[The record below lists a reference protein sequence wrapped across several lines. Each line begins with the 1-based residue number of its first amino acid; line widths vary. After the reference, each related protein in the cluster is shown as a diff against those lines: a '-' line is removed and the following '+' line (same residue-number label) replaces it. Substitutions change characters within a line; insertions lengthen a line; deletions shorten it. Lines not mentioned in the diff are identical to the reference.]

1 MGVIRTTLA
10 TWASETAD
18 FTSANDYFVDTI
30 GARYEHSAK
39 SRITLYITGLNG
51 TNVRLNVVLYRRPV
65 NDGANPQKIYSWVL
79 DNSSVLGEY
88 TLVLAMLPSELS
100 YTVAITAD
108 SGTPTYT
115 GALVCER
122 L

>member
-1 MGVIRTTLA
+1 MSVIRTTLA

-18 FTSANDYFVDTI
+18 FTAANDYFADTI
-30 GARYEHSAK
+30 GSRYEHSAK
-39 SRITLYITGLNG
+39 SRITLYVTGLNG

-65 NDGANPQKIYSWVL
+65 NDGANPQKIYSWIL
-79 DNSSVLGEY
+79 DNSSILGEY
-88 TLVLAMLPSELS
+88 TLVLDMLPSELS
-100 YTVAITAD
+100 YTTSITAD
-108 SGTPTYT
+108 SGSPTYT